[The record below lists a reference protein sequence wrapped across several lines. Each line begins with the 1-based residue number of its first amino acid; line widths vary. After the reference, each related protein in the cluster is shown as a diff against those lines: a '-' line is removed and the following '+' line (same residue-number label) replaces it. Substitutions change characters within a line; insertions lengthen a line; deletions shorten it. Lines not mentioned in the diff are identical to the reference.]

1 MKNSKKKVRVSSA
14 YQVKCGA
21 VIGSVIT
28 IAVIVGLVAILSGFV
43 CALWHFGYMIA
54 YVGLGAIVGYILNRV
69 SKKTLVVEEKDD
81 EEKKCAPKNPR
92 KEYKKK

>member
-1 MKNSKKKVRVSSA
+1 MKNSRKKVKVNSVL
-14 YQVKCGA
+14 QVKCGA
-21 VIGSVIT
+21 VIGSIAT
-28 IAVIVGLVAILSGFV
+28 IAVLIGLVAILSGFV
-43 CALWHFGYMIA
+43 CALWQFGYMIA

-81 EEKKCAPKNPR
+81 EEKKCAPKNPK